1 MLHLTPFLTVYCCML
16 AAVFGACMGSFLNC
30 MAWRVVH
37 GESVLRGRSHCDACG
52 HVLGARDLVP
62 IVSYLVSGGR
72 CRYCGAKLSSRHVWG
87 EVIGAAVFVSLLL
100 HYDISLR
107 LLEAWLLASILLACS
122 FADLEGYIIPDRF
135 LAAGLVLFIASLFFA
150 SAPLGRLADGLL
162 GGFGVALGLLAV
174 VTVLE
179 KRMGREAM
187 GGGDLKLLFVTGLFF
202 GWKGNLLCLILACIF
217 GIVFGLLAA
226 GRGGEKGA
234 PIPWGPSIALG
245 AWVTA
250 LAGEPFIRWY
260 LSLL

>member
-1 MLHLTPFLTVYCCML
+1 M
-16 AAVFGACMGSFLNC
+16 
-30 MAWRVVH
+30 
-37 GESVLRGRSHCDACG
+37 
-52 HVLGARDLVP
+52 
-62 IVSYLVSGGR
+62 
-72 CRYCGAKLSSRHVWG
+72 
-87 EVIGAAVFVSLLL
+87 
-100 HYDISLR
+100 
-107 LLEAWLLASILLACS
+107 
-122 FADLEGYIIPDRF
+122 
-135 LAAGLVLFIASLFFA
+135 
-150 SAPLGRLADGLL
+150 
-162 GGFGVALGLLAV
+162 ALGLLAV

-217 GIVFGLLAA
+217 GIVFCLLAA

-250 LAGEPFIRWY
+250 LAGEPFIRWD